1 MSFQTENMRLESM
14 GDRLTSHK
22 ISKYIDYPNVKV
34 FFLSLQAE
42 MEISFGNGGES
53 LLIKRR
59 QEQVAFSQASQ
70 AAAGK
75 QQRTPSTKGI

>member
-1 MSFQTENMRLESM
+1 MSFHAEDVRLESM
-14 GDRLTSHK
+14 GDRFSKHK

-59 QEQVAFSQASQ
+59 QEQVAYSQASQ

-75 QQRTPSTKGI
+75 QQRTPFPKGI